1 MKRLAILAALSAF
14 ALETGASAALADGCA
29 GYGCANEDTTVS
41 TPPQDGCGTNG
52 CAVPLQT
59 ASPCPTPYRIQKRR
73 NPRKRSPHRP

>member
-1 MKRLAILAALSAF
+1 
-14 ALETGASAALADGCA
+14 
-29 GYGCANEDTTVS
+29 VS

-52 CAVPLQT
+52 CAVPFQT

>member
-1 MKRLAILAALSAF
+1 MKRLAILAAFMLVMG
-14 ALETGASAALADGCA
+14 TSAALADECA

-52 CAVPLQT
+52 CAVPFQT